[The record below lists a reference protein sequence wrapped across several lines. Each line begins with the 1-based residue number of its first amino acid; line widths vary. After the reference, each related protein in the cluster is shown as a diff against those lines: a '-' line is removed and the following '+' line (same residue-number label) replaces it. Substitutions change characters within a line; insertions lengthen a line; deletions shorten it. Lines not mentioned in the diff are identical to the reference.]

1 MMYQRTLQQTIRA
14 VSESFPVL
22 MLTGPRQVGK
32 TTLLEMCSEGQR
44 AYVTLDDLDARNRAR
59 CLRRRS
65 LNPGHPAL

>member
-1 MMYQRTLQQTIRA
+1 MMYQRTLQQTIRG

-44 AYVTLDDLDARNRAR
+44 D
-59 CLRRRS
+59 
-65 LNPGHPAL
+65 PALSLQT

>member
-1 MMYQRTLQQTIRA
+1 MMYQRTLLQTIRA

-44 AYVTLDDLDARNRAR
+44 D
-59 CLRRRS
+59 
-65 LNPGHPAL
+65 PALSLQT